1 MEKTNV
7 DKKDKTIKALI
18 ATIIVISLLLIAA
31 VVAFA
36 VLFNPD
42 SPTVEA
48 ENMLEGTYQR
58 AYYNL
63 VAEVNEMSVDL
74 KKIDAATSG
83 KTEQEYL
90 YEVWNA
96 GQSASSNLS
105 SFDTS
110 GEGGEKLKKFINQ
123 VQDYAYY
130 LAKKTT
136 ADNPLSE
143 NEKQNLFQIG
153 QMLEVVSDNL
163 SGIQDDLKSGKSF
176 LGSDGV
182 LKSMPDVFENFVEP
196 DVDYPTLIYDGP
208 FSDSDEKS
216 VSDKTEAVSVSKA
229 QERIRNIFSL
239 NDNTSIELVADT
251 DEMYCFKTQI
261 DESETYV
268 NVTKSDAELLGFTV
282 TKRVDAPKDFSNDEI
297 ISATL
302 KYGKSLGFENL
313 IAVWVEKTDGY
324 AYVNTAVK
332 ENGVVIYPDIV
343 KFKVA
348 LDDLKVLGVEASH
361 YAKNHKERQFGQIN
375 ITEADAVAKADPRMQ
390 IKNVRLAIIP
400 YGEKSEK
407 LCYELNGEI
416 NGGEYFVYI
425 DCATGE
431 ELNILYVVNS
441 DAGQLVL

>member
-36 VLFNPD
+36 VLFNPT

-48 ENMLEGTYQR
+48 QNMLEGTYQR

-83 KTEQEYL
+83 KMEQEYL

-96 GQSASSNLS
+96 GQGAAANLS
-105 SFDTS
+105 SFDAS

-123 VQDYAYY
+123 VHDYAYY
-130 LAKKTT
+130 LAKKTNEG
-136 ADNPLSE
+136 NPLSE

-153 QMLEVVSDNL
+153 QMLEVVSNNL
-163 SGIQDDLKSGKSF
+163 SAIQDELKSGKSF

-182 LKSMPDVFENFVEP
+182 LKSLPDMFETFVEP

-208 FSDSDEKS
+208 FSDGDEKS
-216 VSDKTEAVSVSKA
+216 VSDKTTLVSVEKA
-229 QERIRNIFSL
+229 QKRVKDIFSL
-239 NDNTSIELVADT
+239 GDNTAVELVTET
-251 DEMYCFKTQI
+251 DDMYCFKTEI
-261 DESETYV
+261 DGEVTYV
-268 NVTKSDAELLGFTV
+268 NVTKSEAQLIDFTM
-282 TKRVDAPKDFSNDEI
+282 TKRVDEPKDYSNDEI
-297 ISATL
+297 INATL
-302 KYGKSLGFENL
+302 EYSKELGFENL

-324 AYVNTAVK
+324 AYVNTTVK

-361 YAKNHKERQFGQIN
+361 YAKNHKTRSYGAIAISES
-375 ITEADAVAKADPRMQ
+375 DAVAKADERMQ
-390 IKNVRLAIIP
+390 IKNVRLAVIP
-400 YGEKSEK
+400 YGEKSER

>member
-36 VLFNPD
+36 VLFNPT

-48 ENMLEGTYQR
+48 QNMLEGTYQR

-96 GQSASSNLS
+96 GQGAAANLS
-105 SFDTS
+105 SFDAS

-153 QMLEVVSDNL
+153 QMLEVVSGNL
-163 SGIQDDLKSGKSF
+163 SAIQDELKSGKSF

-182 LKSMPDVFENFVEP
+182 LKSMPDVFEN
-196 DVDYPTLIYDGP
+196 
-208 FSDSDEKS
+208 
-216 VSDKTEAVSVSKA
+216 
-229 QERIRNIFSL
+229 
-239 NDNTSIELVADT
+239 
-251 DEMYCFKTQI
+251 
-261 DESETYV
+261 
-268 NVTKSDAELLGFTV
+268 
-282 TKRVDAPKDFSNDEI
+282 
-297 ISATL
+297 
-302 KYGKSLGFENL
+302 
-313 IAVWVEKTDGY
+313 
-324 AYVNTAVK
+324 
-332 ENGVVIYPDIV
+332 
-343 KFKVA
+343 
-348 LDDLKVLGVEASH
+348 
-361 YAKNHKERQFGQIN
+361 
-375 ITEADAVAKADPRMQ
+375 
-390 IKNVRLAIIP
+390 
-400 YGEKSEK
+400 
-407 LCYELNGEI
+407 
-416 NGGEYFVYI
+416 
-425 DCATGE
+425 
-431 ELNILYVVNS
+431 
-441 DAGQLVL
+441 

>member
-36 VLFNPD
+36 VLFNPG

-182 LKSMPDVFENFVEP
+182 LKSMPDVFENF
-196 DVDYPTLIYDGP
+196 
-208 FSDSDEKS
+208 
-216 VSDKTEAVSVSKA
+216 A
-229 QERIRNIFSL
+229 R
-239 NDNTSIELVADT
+239 
-251 DEMYCFKTQI
+251 
-261 DESETYV
+261 
-268 NVTKSDAELLGFTV
+268 
-282 TKRVDAPKDFSNDEI
+282 
-297 ISATL
+297 
-302 KYGKSLGFENL
+302 
-313 IAVWVEKTDGY
+313 
-324 AYVNTAVK
+324 
-332 ENGVVIYPDIV
+332 
-343 KFKVA
+343 
-348 LDDLKVLGVEASH
+348 
-361 YAKNHKERQFGQIN
+361 
-375 ITEADAVAKADPRMQ
+375 
-390 IKNVRLAIIP
+390 RL
-400 YGEKSEK
+400 
-407 LCYELNGEI
+407 
-416 NGGEYFVYI
+416 
-425 DCATGE
+425 
-431 ELNILYVVNS
+431 
-441 DAGQLVL
+441 

>member
-36 VLFNPD
+36 VLFNPT

-48 ENMLEGTYQR
+48 QNMLEGTYQR

-96 GQSASSNLS
+96 GQGAAANLS

-130 LAKKTT
+130 LAKKTNEG
-136 ADNPLSE
+136 NPLSE

-182 LKSMPDVFENFVEP
+182 LKSLPDMFENFVEP

-208 FSDSDEKS
+208 FSDGDEKS
-216 VSDKTEAVSVSKA
+216 VSDITEAVSVSKA

-239 NDNTSIELVADT
+239 NDNTSIGLVAET
-251 DEMYCFKTQI
+251 DDMYCFKTEI
-261 DESETYV
+261 DGEETYV
-268 NVTKSDAELLGFTV
+268 NVTKSAAQLIDFTM
-282 TKRVDAPKDFSNDEI
+282 TKRVDEPKDYSNDEI
-297 ISATL
+297 INATL
-302 KYGKSLGFENL
+302 EYSKELGFENL

-324 AYVNTAVK
+324 AYVITAAK
-332 ENGVVIYPDIV
+332 GNRAVIYPDIV
-343 KFKVA
+343 
-348 LDDLKVLGVEASH
+348 
-361 YAKNHKERQFGQIN
+361 
-375 ITEADAVAKADPRMQ
+375 
-390 IKNVRLAIIP
+390 
-400 YGEKSEK
+400 
-407 LCYELNGEI
+407 
-416 NGGEYFVYI
+416 
-425 DCATGE
+425 
-431 ELNILYVVNS
+431 
-441 DAGQLVL
+441 

>member
-36 VLFNPD
+36 VLFNPT

-48 ENMLEGTYQR
+48 QNMLEGTYQR

-96 GQSASSNLS
+96 GQGAAANLS

-208 FSDSDEKS
+208 FSDGDEKS

-251 DEMYCFKTQI
+251 DEMYCFKTEI
-261 DESETYV
+261 DGEETYV

-282 TKRVDAPKDFSNDEI
+282 TKRVDEPKDYSNDEI

-431 ELNILYVVNS
+431 EVNILYVVNS